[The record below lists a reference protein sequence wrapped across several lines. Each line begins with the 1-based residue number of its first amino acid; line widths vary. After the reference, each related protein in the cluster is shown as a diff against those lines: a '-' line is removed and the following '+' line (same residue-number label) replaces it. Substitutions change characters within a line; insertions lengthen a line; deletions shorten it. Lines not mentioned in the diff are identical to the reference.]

1 MTLDIDIEKA
11 LEFIRQNA
19 KKYAEAKGERVYFEQ
34 FRKSKKA
41 LLMLEAEKNGVKTG
55 QERESYAYSHPD
67 YQALL
72 TALQVAVEKEEY
84 LKLMIAGCNTKI
96 DLWRTAQ
103 ANMRSERSAYGA

>member
-41 LLMLEAEKNGVKTG
+41 L
-55 QERESYAYSHPD
+55 
-67 YQALL
+67 
-72 TALQVAVEKEEY
+72 
-84 LKLMIAGCNTKI
+84 
-96 DLWRTAQ
+96 
-103 ANMRSERSAYGA
+103 